1 MMSARLYKRYV
12 NLSNIIIRL
21 SDGTEEGKSDAVLVN
36 SHLDS
41 TLPSPGAA
49 DDALAV
55 GVMIECVRVLINT
68 PGWEPKHAAIFCEF
82 RFNFDCRYR
91 ACADVIAVFN
101 NAEESLQDGSH
112 LFSTQHPIASTCV
125 LYISPCSLPYTTLQC
140 PRRHQFRRSAF
151 SYKTKF
157 MRLIQVCSCWHHRPG
172 TFVPGNVPGDD

>member
-21 SDGTEEGKSDAVLVN
+21 SDGTHQGKADALLVN

-55 GVMIECVRVLINT
+55 GVMIECVRVLVNT
-68 PGWEPKHAAIFCEF
+68 PGWEPKHAVVFCESSLLTLVV
-82 RFNFDCRYR
+82 NTILGEI
-91 ACADVIAVFN
+91 CADAVAVFN

-125 LYISPCSLPYTTLQC
+125 LPL
-140 PRRHQFRRSAF
+140 
-151 SYKTKF
+151 
-157 MRLIQVCSCWHHRPG
+157 
-172 TFVPGNVPGDD
+172 